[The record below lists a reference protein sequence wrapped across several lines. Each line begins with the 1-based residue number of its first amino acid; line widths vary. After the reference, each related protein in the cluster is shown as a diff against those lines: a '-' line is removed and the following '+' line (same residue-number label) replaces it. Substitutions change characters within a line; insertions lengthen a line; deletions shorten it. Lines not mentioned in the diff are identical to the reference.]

1 MSRAPLL
8 VSLEGDRA
16 IRMTRRF
23 AAPRDLVFAALTTP
37 ALLLRWYGDMVS
49 AELDLRAGGA
59 WRFVTRRPDG
69 REIGQHGLFRELAA
83 PARLV
88 QTEHWEDWDPGEV
101 LVTTELTEATGTT
114 TLDVL
119 SEFPSAE
126 VRDLL
131 IKAGMNDEFV
141 AHYDRLEDVLATIHP
156 S

>member
-1 MSRAPLL
+1 MSRGPLL

-23 AAPRDLVFAALTTP
+23 TAPRELVFAALTTP
-37 ALLLRWYGDMVS
+37 ALLQRWYGDMVS
-49 AELDLRAGGA
+49 AELDLRPGGA
-59 WRFVTRRPDG
+59 WRIVTRRPDG
-69 REIGQHGLFRELAA
+69 REIGQHGVFRELEA

-101 LVTTELTEATGTT
+101 LVTTALSEAADVT

-126 VRDLL
+126 VRELL
-131 IKAGMNDEFV
+131 VKAGMNDESV
-141 AHYDRLEDVLATIHP
+141 AHYDRLEDLLVALG
-156 S
+156 

>member
-1 MSRAPLL
+1 MSREPLV

-23 AAPRDLVFAALTTP
+23 AAPRELVFAALTTP
-37 ALLLRWYGDMVS
+37 ALLRRWYGDMVS
-49 AELDLRAGGA
+49 AELDLRPGGA
-59 WRFVTRRPDG
+59 WRIVTRRPDG
-69 REIGQHGLFRELAA
+69 REIGQHGMFRELEA

-101 LVTTELTEATGTT
+101 LVTTALSEAADVT

-126 VRDLL
+126 VRELL
-131 IKAGMNDEFV
+131 VKAGMNDESV
-141 AHYDRLEDVLATIHP
+141 AHYDRLEDVLVALG
-156 S
+156 

>member
-1 MSRAPLL
+1 MSHEPLH

-16 IRMTRRF
+16 IRMIRRF

-37 ALLLRWYGDMVS
+37 ALLRRWYGDLVS
-49 AELDLRAGGA
+49 AELDLRPGGV
-59 WRFVTRRPDG
+59 WRIVTRRPDG
-69 REIGQHGLFRELAA
+69 RQVGQYGLFRELEA
-83 PARLV
+83 PARMV

-101 LVTTELTEATGTT
+101 LVTTELSEAADVT

-126 VRDLL
+126 VRELL
-131 IKAGMNDEFV
+131 VKAGMNDDSV
-141 AHYDRLEDVLATIHP
+141 AHYDRLEDVLAALR